1 MEEELVEY
9 LINYFLYLIPLEE
22 KCNLKYPYL
31 TEKEREEKKIRIAT
45 LLLKNYSHNI
55 FFNNCTNC
63 GKLARTPNAKQCR
76 FCGYDWR

>member
-1 MEEELVEY
+1 M
-9 LINYFLYLIPLEE
+9 
-22 KCNLKYPYL
+22 K
-31 TEKEREEKKIRIAT
+31 KEREEEKIRIAT
-45 LLLKNYSHNI
+45 LLLENYSHNI